1 MTMADWKF
9 LIADKLGA
17 NGRAILSHTGSLDYR
32 PDISIDDLFR
42 DIPAYHALVVRSRT
56 NVSADLIKTAARLKV
71 IGRAG
76 VGVDNIDLEAAK
88 SDGII
93 VVNSPTATS
102 LSVAELTLGMVFA
115 LAREIPR
122 ADLLMKAGEW
132 AKKSLVGI
140 EISGKTLGIIGVG
153 NIGSRV
159 SQRASALGMNVIGYD
174 ISRSNISTPF
184 HNAQPVG
191 LTELYTRSDFISIHV
206 PLSSDTK
213 YMIDVQ
219 AIDTMKTGVRIIC
232 TARGGIIDED
242 ALLNALES
250 GQVAGAALDVYQQ
263 EPPGSSLLIKHPKI
277 IATPHIGSQTIES
290 QSNAAEDIAKEVIAA
305 IKGEPLRWRIV

>member
-1 MTMADWKF
+1 MADWKF
-9 LIADKLGA
+9 LIADKLEE
-17 NGRAILSHTGSLDYR
+17 NGRAILSKTGLTDYR
-32 PDISIDDLFR
+32 PDISIEDLFR

-56 NVSADLIKTAARLKV
+56 KVSAALIKTAAQLKV

-76 VGVDNIDLEAAK
+76 VGVDNIDIEAAK
-88 SDGII
+88 SEGII

-102 LSVAELTLGMVFA
+102 LSVTELTLGMVFA

-132 AKKSLVGI
+132 AKRDLLGI

-153 NIGSRV
+153 KIGSLV
-159 SQRASALGMNVIGYD
+159 SQRASALGMNVLGYD
-174 ISRSNISTPF
+174 ISRPNKSAPF
-184 HNAQPVG
+184 HSAQPVG
-191 LTELYTRSDFISIHV
+191 LSELYARSDFISIHV
-206 PLSSDTK
+206 PLAPDTK
-213 YMIDVQ
+213 YMIDAQ
-219 AIDTMKTGVRIIC
+219 AINAMKTGVRIIC

-242 ALLNALES
+242 ALLNAFES

-263 EPPGSSLLIKHPKI
+263 EPPGSTLLIKHPKF

-290 QSNAAEDIAKEVIAA
+290 QAKASEDIAKEVIAA
-305 IKGEPLRWRIV
+305 IKGGPLRWRIV